1 MLDDR
6 VDPGQPVPE
15 WLIERL
21 VADDLPGDQAAEVR
35 ARLAAHGQLDRIHE
49 LTRAN
54 RETLALYPARSV
66 AAEIERRVAA
76 SEISP
81 PAATV
86 GRTPFWQ
93 RVKRRFVESRPGIA
107 RTGLAFVG
115 GTILGWYLKTD
126 LLRLLV
132 LPFAEV
138 WPDESIRRPTLHFS
152 SPASLFHTYL
162 WLAITF
168 GLIAALPVLL
178 RELWVFV
185 ASGSHSHAKKLTA
198 RFVASSFA
206 VFVASAWYCLRLLP
220 QSFRYLT
227 QFALPAG
234 SELVIEPTLLV
245 SDYIEF
251 ATRAVL
257 VFGVAA
263 EIPVFV
269 LFLRFAGIVTHRDLV
284 RFFRY
289 FAAMALVF
297 AALVMPRD
305 PFGLIL
311 VALPLSALYGLSV
324 GLAFVIFRRRA
335 G

>member
-6 VDPGQPVPE
+6 VAPGQPVPE

-21 VADDLPGDQAAEVR
+21 VAGDLPGDRAADVR

-54 RETLALYPARSV
+54 RETLALYPAKSV
-66 AAEIERRVAA
+66 AAEIERRVAT

-81 PAATV
+81 RADPVAK
-86 GRTPFWQ
+86 TPFWQ

-115 GTILGWYLKTD
+115 GTVLGWFLKD
-126 LLRLLV
+126 DLLLRLLQP
-132 LPFAEV
+132 LAAT
-138 WPDESIRRPTLHFS
+138 WPESIRSPACHFS
-152 SPASLFHTYL
+152 SPASLFQAYL

-168 GLIAALPVLL
+168 GLVAALPVLL

-185 ASGSHSHAKKLTA
+185 ASGSHSRAKRLTM

-220 QSFRYLT
+220 QSFRYLMH
-227 QFALPAG
+227 FALPAG
-234 SELVIEPTLLV
+234 TELVLEPTLLV
-245 SDYIEF
+245 SDYIDF

-297 AALVMPRD
+297 AALVVPRD
-305 PFGLIL
+305 PLSLLL